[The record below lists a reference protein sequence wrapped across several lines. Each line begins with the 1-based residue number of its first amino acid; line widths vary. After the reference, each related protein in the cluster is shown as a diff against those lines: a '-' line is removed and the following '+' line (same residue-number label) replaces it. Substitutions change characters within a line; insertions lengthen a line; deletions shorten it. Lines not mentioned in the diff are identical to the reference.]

1 MYRNPAGGIHAY
13 GGERPR
19 GAGKEARHGGRHAPV
34 GGGDKASAVQSKG
47 GTLSCP
53 VCGREEF
60 TLVEVTVLGSGM
72 AEAYGTRRQQRAQ
85 MVCEN
90 CGHVL
95 NFDLAKLRVAGG
107 GS

>member
-1 MYRNPAGGIHAY
+1 MLMVASGPAGPERRRVMEAGTHPSVEGI
-13 GGERPR
+13 
-19 GAGKEARHGGRHAPV
+19 KQ
-34 GGGDKASAVQSKG
+34 AVQSKG

-72 AEAYGTRRQQRAQ
+72 AE
-85 MVCEN
+85 
-90 CGHVL
+90 HVM

-107 GS
+107 ES

>member
-1 MYRNPAGGIHAY
+1 MVVSGPAGPERRRVMEAGTHPSVEGI
-13 GGERPR
+13 
-19 GAGKEARHGGRHAPV
+19 KQ
-34 GGGDKASAVQSKG
+34 AVQSKG

-72 AEAYGTRRQQRAQ
+72 AEQYGTRRQQRAQ

-90 CGHVL
+90 CGHVM

-107 GS
+107 ES

>member
-1 MYRNPAGGIHAY
+1 MDGGSHPTVEGITQ
-13 GGERPR
+13 
-19 GAGKEARHGGRHAPV
+19 
-34 GGGDKASAVQSKG
+34 AVQAKG
-47 GTLSCP
+47 GTLACP

-72 AEAYGTRRQQRAQ
+72 AEQYGTRRQQRAQ

-90 CGHVL
+90 CGHVM
-95 NFDLAKLRVAGG
+95 NFDLAKVRVTVG